1 MADYDAGEVT
11 SREKKAASN
20 LSSLATFNA
29 DTAKNQLKQQLGN
42 YDLADQQNRKLAD
55 LQLKQ
60 NSRKAASERFGAN
73 KKLQSAVKGVL
84 GTMDNAL
91 NGSSLYSMLDM
102 INTRTDLDNNEV
114 WNTLTQ
120 NQNTVENAYNEALN
134 QNVLARNDAASNAE
148 QAIRGVEADTAA
160 QLNNINPNLFTK
172 PGTGST
178 DLGSNGLYEKNKSEA
193 NSPKM
198 SGYIMPDD
206 ANRVAGEKQKPN
218 KMTDTDYFSK
228 LLNQY
233 NQRRF

>member
-11 SREKKAASN
+11 GREKKAASN
-20 LSSLATFNA
+20 LGSLATYNA
-29 DTAKNQLKQQLGN
+29 NTAKNQLNQQLGN
-42 YDLADQQNRKLAD
+42 YDLADRQNRRLAD

-134 QNVLARNDAASNAE
+134 QNILARNDAASNAE

-172 PGTGST
+172 PGTGAS
-178 DLGSNGLYEKNKSEA
+178 DLGSGGLYEKNRSEA
-193 NSPKM
+193 NNPKM

-206 ANRVAGEKQKPN
+206 ANRVANEKQRPN
-218 KMTDTDYFSK
+218 KTGGSDYFSK
-228 LLNQY
+228 LLNRY
-233 NQRRF
+233 NQGRY